1 MKDYKA
7 KFVISMAFIL
17 ICTNGNSPAFCLQK
31 GVLFCKLTK
40 IFYIYIVYNN
50 YVKFTINFLVFIG
63 ILDVYKK
70 VHYIAM
76 KGTVRK

>member
-40 IFYIYIVYNN
+40 NFLYLYSLQQLRKIYN
-50 YVKFTINFLVFIG
+50 KFLVFIG